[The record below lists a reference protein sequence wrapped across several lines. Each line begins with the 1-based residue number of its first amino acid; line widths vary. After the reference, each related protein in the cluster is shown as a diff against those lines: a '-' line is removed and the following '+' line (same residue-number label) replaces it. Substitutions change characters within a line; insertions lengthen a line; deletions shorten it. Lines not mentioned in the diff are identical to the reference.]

1 MKKRLINNGKFLKE
15 NQFYL
20 KERNDLK
27 TWTLDEEK
35 VRIMGKRKII
45 LNIFRIKKNQ
55 YYRFWGIKY
64 DVFRVGSF

>member
-35 VRIMGKRKII
+35 VRMIGKRID
-45 LNIFRIKKNQ
+45 NIKDFSFKKNQ
-55 YYRFWGIKY
+55 YYRFWGIK
-64 DVFRVGSF
+64 

>member
-20 KERNDLK
+20 KQRNDLK

-35 VRIMGKRKII
+35 VRMIGKRKD
-45 LNIFRIKKNQ
+45 NIKDFSYKKNQ
-55 YYRFWGIKY
+55 YYRFWGIK
-64 DVFRVGSF
+64 

>member
-15 NQFYL
+15 NQLYL

-45 LNIFRIKKNQ
+45 LNVFRIKKINIID
-55 YYRFWGIKY
+55 FGE
-64 DVFRVGSF
+64 